1 VRETEAAHGRQS
13 PRWPCQEDD
22 VDLARDRTA
31 RQAVVIEEQA
41 ASIVDGRVL
50 LVEGFHDEVASGID
64 KMTWDIRQQG
74 FPRVGTPAFSQRQT
88 Y

>member
-22 VDLARDRTA
+22 VDLARERTA

-41 ASIVDGRVL
+41 AGRVL

-88 Y
+88 